1 MINIEYNRCNIH
13 KREEKVV
20 DIKQNII
27 VEVLVFAVFSLI
39 LIFWFKM
46 PLSFY
51 FMVVIII
58 FGLITLI
65 YLFNKY
71 MNHRFVQS
79 LNVMEREVEKYRKDQ
94 DEHQE
99 QLKIEEDK

>member
-1 MINIEYNRCNIH
+1 
-13 KREEKVV
+13 
-20 DIKQNII
+20 
-27 VEVLVFAVFSLI
+27 
-39 LIFWFKM
+39 
-46 PLSFY
+46 
-51 FMVVIII
+51 
-58 FGLITLI
+58 
-65 YLFNKY
+65 

>member
-1 MINIEYNRCNIH
+1 M
-13 KREEKVV
+13 